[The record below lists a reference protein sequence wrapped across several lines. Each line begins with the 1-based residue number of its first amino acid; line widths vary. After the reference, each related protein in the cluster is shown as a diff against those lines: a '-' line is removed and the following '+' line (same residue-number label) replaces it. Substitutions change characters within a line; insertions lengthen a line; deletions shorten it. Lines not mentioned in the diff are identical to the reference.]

1 MFATSSPVADSL
13 LALEGLESQPLQFYN
28 RGDTV
33 PPRENGCWQIYRG
46 ILQVSQWTASGDEVM
61 MGWAQPGSFVG
72 LDLSCAEREIYQI
85 RALTDVY
92 VRGYSAQTIA
102 MNSKLCRLVLT
113 QTLQQ
118 LRQSEALLAIASYKR
133 VEEKLQGLLT
143 LLAQEMGQ
151 PVEGGI
157 RLSVRLT
164 HQMLANSI
172 GTTRV
177 TVTRLLGE
185 LQSQGKV
192 FLDGDRHL
200 VIAMDS

>member
-1 MFATSSPVADSL
+1 
-13 LALEGLESQPLQFYN
+13 
-28 RGDTV
+28 
-33 PPRENGCWQIYRG
+33 
-46 ILQVSQWTASGDEVM
+46 

-72 LDLSCAEREIYQI
+72 LDLSSSEREVYQI
-85 RALTDVY
+85 KALTDVY
-92 VRGYSAQTIA
+92 LRGYSAQTIA
-102 MNSKLCRLVLT
+102 MNNKLCRLVLT

-133 VEEKLQGLLT
+133 VEERLQGLLK
-143 LLAQEMGQ
+143 LLAQEMGE
-151 PVEGGI
+151 PMEGGR

-164 HQMLANSI
+164 HQMLANGI

-185 LQSQGKV
+185 LQGQGKV

-200 VIAMDS
+200 VVAFE